1 MVLQLYGIL
10 ELENQSKY
18 LLDILDKFQQLSSSL
33 EVISVVLHRLIRLVG
48 CGILVLEN
56 VWLF

>member
-33 EVISVVLHRLIRLVG
+33 EVIFVVLHRLIRLVG